1 MNRLPAPSVVLD
13 DQLCFALYAASRAVT
28 AREAAYNAK
37 HSWSS
42 SATLG
47 AGRAVM
53 PRSV

>member
-1 MNRLPAPSVVLD
+1 M
-13 DQLCFALYAASRAVT
+13 ASSIGRYRAVT

-37 HSWSS
+37 QSWSS

-53 PRSV
+53 RRV